1 MPAHVSLLANRR
13 NKSVAPLPH
22 FRISVRCY
30 LSSRASL
37 KLSEFFLL
45 TTSRLYSAS
54 NPVPFTFL
62 HVVSISL
69 YHWKKKN
76 KKQNKKKN
84 NQKKKKTLP
93 KHKPPLESL
102 FFFFLT
108 EPDLRQFET
117 RKEGKKNQQRQEEII
132 WSNVKIINL
141 NVIQRHRQVF

>member
-84 NQKKKKTLP
+84 NQKKKKPFLNI
-93 KHKPPLESL
+93 SL
-102 FFFFLT
+102 HLRVFFFFLT